1 MTQGNQYDPNQPNP
15 YQSPYSQGGQS
26 PTGYS
31 QPTGYTQPADQ
42 RGWEPQ
48 GSQPG
53 DYQQSGAT
61 VGGGQGA
68 TAWGQQEYGGQQTYG
83 QQAYGQQTPGQP
95 AYGQQTSGQPA
106 YGRQTPG
113 QPAYGQQTSGQ
124 PAYGRPGTQGYASP
138 QPGYGP
144 GQAAVPVSQVQA
156 PRSPL
161 LGMIALGVV
170 VVCGVIFCWLM
181 WRLGAVIGPIM
192 VSSGGRLDND
202 ELAQLMMDQLGPGGT
217 LAMNLAAYGGLAGWI
232 TGMVAAG
239 TRRGRSYGVWAI
251 ILGILAP
258 IVGMIM
264 MVAALMP
271 YVG

>member
-1 MTQGNQYDPNQPNP
+1 MTQGNQYDPDQPNP
-15 YQSPYSQGGQS
+15 YSRGGQS

-31 QPTGYTQPADQ
+31 QPTGYTQPGYRQPADQ
-42 RGWEPQ
+42 RGWDQQ
-48 GSQPG
+48 GAQPG
-53 DYQQSGAT
+53 DYQHSGAAL
-61 VGGGQGA
+61 GGGHGG
-68 TAWGQQEYGGQQTYG
+68 TDWGQQVYG
-83 QQAYGQQTPGQP
+83 QQNHGQQGHGQQVYTSQQP
-95 AYGQQTSGQPA
+95 AYGH
-106 YGRQTPG
+106 
-113 QPAYGQQTSGQ
+113 
-124 PAYGRPGTQGYASP
+124 
-138 QPGYGP
+138 
-144 GQAAVPVSQVQA
+144 GQAAVPYSQAPV

-170 VVCGVIFCWLM
+170 VVCGVIFSWLM

-192 VSSGGRLDND
+192 VSSGGSLDND
-202 ELAQLMMDQLGPGGT
+202 ELAQLMMDQLGPGGMV
-217 LAMNLAAYGGLAGWI
+217 AMNLAAYGGIGGWI

-271 YVG
+271 YLG